1 MKPAMQRVMILLMV
15 VGLLLVSPANAH
27 NVTIFAWSEGE
38 TVHTESKFSGG
49 KRVKGGKVEVFD
61 GGGTL
66 LLEGQTDDNGDFS
79 FQTPKITDLKIVL
92 TAGMGHQN
100 SWLLSAAELAGGESP
115 AAPPASSTP
124 PERQHPM
131 QPESGMTAV
140 LTEQEIEAIVA
151 RQLDQKLQPLTRLI
165 VASRDTGPSMRDIV
179 GGLGYIVGL
188 VGVGAYLRYRKERR
202 RS

>member
-1 MKPAMQRVMILLMV
+1 MKPATQRVMLLLMV
-15 VGLLLVSPANAH
+15 LGLFLVSPANAH

-115 AAPPASSTP
+115 AAPPAFSTP
-124 PERQHPM
+124 PERPHAM